1 MSATRFCIASI
12 QIRCRSCLKRNI
24 PNGLVVNQFLSTT
37 LRFGGDTDSG
47 WCDAVTDN
55 FTKSI
60 TFTGLLAALSSSVM
74 AANVPQMTFDELLKN
89 TSIAFRGK
97 VIKRNPGH
105 YDRSRAEPVTRIVF
119 QIDQVLFGATQQ
131 QQLEFYIPGGRYP
144 SGEVLEY
151 DSAPVFNEGSD
162 YLVFVRDGP
171 WSVTPVTNWWHS
183 AFRETTIAGETV
195 MVNQLGQGVTS
206 VGEAGFEVGQQ
217 ISQSET
223 ALIARDEGVSTGAI
237 GAVTATARIQQ
248 SNNGGT
254 TSSTGPEVPFVAPP
268 LAEVSCSSCLTTNDV
283 LDNLS
288 ELLTDYESRT
298 GTASAL
304 TNVDDRIHTRAR
316 SAISAAP
323 ASNRGKFDENKKCFG
338 QSSCRILVCGCFLN
352 SECNSTG
359 DDRGAAAGVR
369 VEHRNL

>member
-60 TFTGLLAALSSSVM
+60 TQKQIKTIDINRRGAFAMKFFRLLLIFTGLLAALSSSVM

-323 ASNRGKFDENKKCFG
+323 ASN
-338 QSSCRILVCGCFLN
+338 Q
-352 SECNSTG
+352 
-359 DDRGAAAGVR
+359 
-369 VEHRNL
+369 